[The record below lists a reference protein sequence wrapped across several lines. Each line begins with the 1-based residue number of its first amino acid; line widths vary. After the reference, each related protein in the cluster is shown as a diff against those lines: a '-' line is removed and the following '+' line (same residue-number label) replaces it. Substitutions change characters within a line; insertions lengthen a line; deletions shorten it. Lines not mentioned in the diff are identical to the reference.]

1 MPKKD
6 KAKAKAKK
14 AKAKTRPKAKA
25 VPAGF
30 HTATPYLFV
39 QGAASAIDFY
49 KAAFNA
55 KELMR
60 MPAPGGKVGHAQIKI
75 GDSHIMLSDES
86 PDMGAPGPKRLG
98 GSPVMLYL
106 YVKDVDAVVAQAV
119 AAGAR
124 LVHPVK
130 DQFTATDRAALR
142 IPLATS
148 GMSPRIRRMCRP
160 KSCGSEL
167 KRQWVVKVKS
177 ERIGPSV
184 AALVEQPFA
193 R

>member
-6 KAKAKAKK
+6 KAKAKK
-14 AKAKTRPKAKA
+14 AKAKARPKTKA

-49 KAAFNA
+49 KAAFKA

-60 MPAPGGKVGHAQIKI
+60 MPAPGGRVGHAQIKI

-98 GSPVMLYL
+98 GSPVM
-106 YVKDVDAVVAQAV
+106 
-119 AAGAR
+119 
-124 LVHPVK
+124 
-130 DQFTATDRAALR
+130 
-142 IPLATS
+142 I
-148 GMSPRIRRMCRP
+148 
-160 KSCGSEL
+160 
-167 KRQWVVKVKS
+167 
-177 ERIGPSV
+177 
-184 AALVEQPFA
+184 
-193 R
+193 